1 MPDYY
6 RHGATRRNPAMQFQT
21 EANGNV
27 LIVTPTEERLDA
39 AVAVQFKDTIRSFA
53 ATAPERLVLDM
64 GHVSFLDSS
73 GLGAVIGAMKLLA
86 PDTRLELAALTPPVE
101 KVFKL
106 TRMDRIFTIHPDL
119 GPVREEGAHACR
131 AS

>member
-1 MPDYY
+1 
-6 RHGATRRNPAMQFQT
+6 MQFQT
-21 EANGNV
+21 EASGDV

-39 AVAVQFKDTIRSFA
+39 AVAVQFKDSMRGVA
-53 ATAPERLVLDM
+53 ATAPGRVVLDL
-64 GHVSFLDSS
+64 GNVRFLDSS

-86 PDTRLELAALTPPVE
+86 PGSRLELAALTPPVE

-119 GPVREEGAHACR
+119 GPVREEGTDACR